1 MENASSNCAT
11 AGLLTI
17 NQEKFVMILDSFRQ
31 DVRVGLRVLFKDK
44 TFCFLAV
51 LVLGLG
57 IGAATTQFTIVN
69 AIVLRG
75 FSFPH
80 PEQLMS
86 VGLIDPKG
94 SDQNNNFGLGNI
106 PTAQDYEDL
115 KAAQKS
121 FSMIGGYLNG
131 STINVSYKNNPQRYT
146 GAYVTEDFFKIIGV
160 SPVLGR
166 DFTAED
172 NKPGAEKVA
181 ILGDEIW
188 RRDFGADRN
197 IVGQSVRINGKAAT
211 IIGVMPPNF
220 KFPVSEELWTPLYNE
235 FPPQPRGDL
244 RLGANNNAPAMMGR
258 LKPGVNLDQANAE
271 FIALARHLA
280 QDNPKTNHDLTSASV
295 QPLLHTFTGVQFRQ
309 TVWAMLAAV
318 ILVLLIA
325 CVNVMNMQF
334 GRAALRAK
342 ELAIRGAL
350 GATQWRL
357 VRQMLTESLV
367 VAVFGAVAGVI
378 IAYWAVDFFVRSIN
392 TLPQPVPYYWKFTI
406 DGSVL
411 AFAVVITLLATIVSG
426 LVPAFLSARGNAA
439 EIMKEGGRGNSNR
452 LVNLITRVL
461 VVGQIALT
469 AGLLIAATLEIKS
482 IRNQMKLDYGYDENA
497 VYAARMALME
507 GAYPSE
513 DSRREFFQRAVS
525 ALRTNS
531 QFEFAAM
538 SSRFRMT
545 FDGQGQYEVDGQNY
559 LTDRDRPR
567 GNFESVS
574 DNYFST
580 LGLKILE
587 GRDFTVDDMDSKQPV
602 AIVNASFARKYWG
615 NQSAIGHQVRIFN
628 PAQPQPWRTIVGVVP
643 DTLMQGPFDQQTEGV
658 GMYMPLLG
666 ASPAPQFCTILVR
679 PRAGQRADNLGPALS
694 RAVAELDSNLPTY
707 FAGTPGRYHNEILS
721 GNRIVATLFTIFG
734 IVAFILS
741 AVGLYG
747 VMSFSVNQRTQE
759 FGIRMA
765 LGADAARI
773 FRMVMTQGA
782 WQLAIG
788 LVLGAGGIA
797 LLLGVVAAAALK
809 NILFKVNALD
819 PSIYFAVAG
828 LLTLVAAVS
837 CFVPARRATRVNPV
851 EALRYE

>member
-1 MENASSNCAT
+1 
-11 AGLLTI
+11 
-17 NQEKFVMILDSFRQ
+17 MILDSFRQ
-31 DVRVGLRVLFKDK
+31 DVRVGLRVLFKEK
-44 TFCFLAV
+44 SFCFLAV
-51 LVLGLG
+51 LVLALG
-57 IGAATTQFTIVN
+57 IGGATTQFTVVN

-80 PEQLMS
+80 PEQLVS
-86 VGLIDPKG
+86 VGLIDPKA
-94 SDQNNNFGLGNI
+94 SDQNNNFGLGQI

-115 KAAQKS
+115 KGAQQS
-121 FSMIGGYLNG
+121 FSLMAGYLSG

-146 GAYVTEDFFKIIGV
+146 GGYVTDDFFKIIGV
-160 SPVLGR
+160 SPVMGR

-172 NKPGAEKVA
+172 NKPGAEKVT

-188 RRDFGADRN
+188 RRDFNADPN

-220 KFPVSEELWTPLYNE
+220 KFPSSEELWTPLYNE
-235 FPPQPRGDL
+235 YPPRPRGEL
-244 RLGANNNAPAMMGR
+244 AIGANNAAPAAMGR
-258 LKPGVNLDQANAE
+258 LKPGVSLDQVNAE
-271 FIALARHLA
+271 FVALARHLA
-280 QDNPKTNHDLTSASV
+280 EDNPKTNQNFTSASV
-295 QPLLHTFTGVQFRQ
+295 QPLLHAFTGVQLRQ
-309 TVWAMLAAV
+309 IVWAMLAAV

-350 GATQWRL
+350 GATRWRL

-367 VAVFGAVAGVI
+367 VAVFGAVAGVLL
-378 IAYWAVDFFVRSIN
+378 AYWAVDMLVRAFSASPFP
-392 TLPQPVPYYWKFTI
+392 LPYWMQFTI
-406 DGSVL
+406 DGRVL
-411 AFAVVITLLATIVSG
+411 GFTLGITLVATVVSG
-426 LVPAFLSARGNAA
+426 LVPAFLSSRGNAA
-439 EIMKEGGRGNSNR
+439 EVMKEGGRGNSSR
-452 LVNLITRVL
+452 LVNVITRVL

-469 AGLLIAATLEIKS
+469 AALLIAATLQIKS
-482 IRNQMKLDYGYDENA
+482 IRNQTRLDYGYDEA
-497 VYAARMALME
+497 AIYSARMALME
-507 GAYPSE
+507 GAYPNE
-513 DSRREFFQRAVS
+513 NARREFFIRAVRT
-525 ALRTNS
+525 LRANPK
-531 QFEFAAM
+531 FESAAM
-538 SSRFRMT
+538 SDRFRMT
-545 FDGQGQYEVDGQNY
+545 FAGGGQYEIDGQNY

-587 GRDFTVDDMDSKQPV
+587 GRDFTVDDTDTKQPV

-615 NQSAIGHQVRIFN
+615 NQSALGHQVRIFN
-628 PAQPQPWRTIVGVVP
+628 PGMAQPWRTIVGVVP
-643 DTLMQGPFDQQTEGV
+643 DMLMQGPFDQQTETAGF
-658 GMYMPLLG
+658 YMPLLG
-666 ASPAPQFCTILVR
+666 ASPATQFCTIIVR
-679 PRAGQRADNLGPALS
+679 PRAGQRAETLGPALS

-707 FAGTPGRYHNEILS
+707 FAGTPARLHSEILS
-721 GNRIVATLFTIFG
+721 GSRIIANLFTIFG
-734 IVAFILS
+734 AVAFVLS

-782 WQLAIG
+782 WQLMIG

-819 PSIYFAVAG
+819 PTIYFTVAG
-828 LLTLVAAVS
+828 MLTLVAAVS
-837 CFVPARRATRVNPV
+837 CFVPARRATRVDPMV
-851 EALRYE
+851 ALRYE

>member
-1 MENASSNCAT
+1 
-11 AGLLTI
+11 
-17 NQEKFVMILDSFRQ
+17 MILDSFRQ
-31 DVRVGLRVLFKDK
+31 DVRVGLRVLLKEK
-44 TFCFLAV
+44 SFCILAV
-51 LVLGLG
+51 LVLALG

-80 PEQLMS
+80 PEQLVS
-86 VGLIDPKG
+86 VGLIDPKA
-94 SDQNNNFGLGNI
+94 SDQNNNFGAGQI

-121 FSMIGGYLNG
+121 FSMMAAYLNG
-131 STINVSYKNNPQRYT
+131 STVNVAYKNTPQRYT
-146 GAYVTEDFFKIIGV
+146 GGYVTEDFFKIIGV
-160 SPVLGR
+160 SPVMGR

-172 NKPGAEKVA
+172 NKPGAEKVT

-188 RRDFGADRN
+188 RRDFAADPN

-244 RLGANNNAPAMMGR
+244 RIGASNNAPAVMGR
-258 LKPGVNLDQANAE
+258 LKNGVTIDQANAE
-271 FIALARHLA
+271 FVALARHLA
-280 QDNPKTNHDLTSASV
+280 EDNPKTNQNFTSASI

-350 GATQWRL
+350 GATRWRL

-367 VAVFGAVAGVI
+367 VAVIGAVVGVV
-378 IAYWAVDFFVRSIN
+378 IAYWAVDFFVKSIN
-392 TLPQPVPYYWKFTI
+392 SLPFPAPYYWRFSI
-406 DGSVL
+406 DGPVL
-411 AFAVVITLLATIVSG
+411 VFTVAITLLATLVSG

-439 EIMKEGGRGNSNR
+439 EIMKEGGRGNSSR
-452 LVNLITRVL
+452 LVNVITRIL

-469 AGLLIAATLEIKS
+469 AALLIAATLQIKS

-497 VYAARMALME
+497 IYTARMGLME
-507 GAYPSE
+507 GAYPTE
-513 DSRREFFQRAVS
+513 DSRREFFQRAVRT
-525 ALRTNS
+525 LRSNS
-531 QFEFAAM
+531 QFESAAM

-545 FDGQGQYEVDGQNY
+545 FDGAGQYEVDGQNY

-567 GNFESVS
+567 GNLESVS

-587 GRDFTVDDMDSKQPV
+587 GRDFTIDDVDSKQPV
-602 AIVNASFARKYWG
+602 AIVNVSFARKYWG

-628 PAQPQPWRTIVGVVP
+628 PGQPTAWRTIVGVVP
-643 DTLMQGPFDQQTEGV
+643 DTLMQGPFDQQTENAGF
-658 GMYMPLLG
+658 YMPLLG
-666 ASPAPQFCTILVR
+666 ASPAPQFLTIMVR
-679 PRAGQRADNLGPALS
+679 PRAGQRADTLGPALS

-707 FAGTPGRYHNEILS
+707 FAGTPGRFHNEILS
-721 GNRIVATLFTIFG
+721 GNRIIATLFTIFG
-734 IVAFILS
+734 VVAFILS

-788 LVLGAGGIA
+788 LLLGAGGIA

-819 PSIYFAVAG
+819 PTIYFAVAA
-828 LLTLVAAVS
+828 LLTAVAAAS
-837 CFVPARRATRVNPV
+837 CFIPARRATRVDPMV
-851 EALRYE
+851 ALRYE